1 MDAMEVP
8 EDEPPAPSE
17 TYFMAPPSTLSLA
30 SPAASLFDQVMDEMQ
45 ALQHRLR
52 EAHIVELANCQ
63 ASAAFE
69 ATVAA
74 AGSVN
79 HVSTTPR
86 TTTSTGPV
94 LPSPVLASAPLPS
107 LPASPSTPGR
117 GSLKGQS
124 EPSLSVPESPRL
136 SSKKKSVSI
145 NLDEKEGNENTGAVR
160 ALAVSVSL
168 ADPDI
173 SEVGS
178 RRPSDMNS
186 EASSQ
191 SPRSQKTT
199 SRLMKQAREMT
210 TNIEAEMAD
219 DSLDGALQLREEWDL
234 AEDKLRALKRI
245 QRRMSVGSMT
255 SMKST
260 VRRQYL
266 LRSDKLKMP
275 WYIMHPNSK
284 QRISWDVFAV
294 FVILFEICFSPLHLY
309 NMEASFR
316 NTAEMLQWIAT
327 SFWILDIPMSFL
339 TAVFVNDNVQC
350 RLVDI
355 AKSYLSTWFTFDL
368 IMLVPDLVVVIL
380 QSSGDQP
387 TGVLRLVRFRR
398 MMRLLRFF
406 QIIRLW
412 RIVEGFNFVES
423 RLTILRTQFGSLIRP
438 VLHVLILMAVSV
450 HVLGSLWFAAG
461 HVEGGWV
468 MEEGLQELSL
478 GRQYTRSIEWALS
491 RLPPSALRFNVE
503 LHTPSE
509 RWLGIAGTCAAL
521 ICSSIFVSFVTNTMA
536 NVARERMRTTKILQ
550 SVRKYCATHCISYS
564 YTMQM
569 KRYVE
574 REHRRNE
581 LCNHMPLLQ
590 TLPEGMVRE
599 LFQEARGP
607 TLHSHAF
614 FKEVGS
620 TDPSME
626 LNLCS
631 QAVTEFYLLAGD
643 TVFDMTRKTEGM
655 YFMAS
660 GVSIYFYWSSEQP
673 RMTRRRS
680 SRRNTTGSLFKGMMP
695 SSMSSSVPPSRSRS
709 KVTMAQTVLEAGE
722 YIAEAALWVKAWRH
736 QGQLQSM
743 VESRAL
749 LVSTEDLFKV
759 FQGYANVLANAVV
772 YARCFVQEMNKTAP
786 VSGGVTDLPL
796 GHDEEAEDL
805 SARPGRAARRT
816 FSMRS
821 VRSTR
826 SLRAKVQPNDTT

>member
-1 MDAMEVP
+1 MAVP
-8 EDEPPAPSE
+8 EDAPPAPE
-17 TYFMAPPSTLSLA
+17 TYFMAPPSSRSSLGNHV
-30 SPAASLFDQVMDEMQ
+30 ASLFDQVMDDMQ
-45 ALQHRLR
+45 ALQQRLR
-52 EAHIVELANCQ
+52 DAHLVELANCQ

-69 ATVAA
+69 ATVAKA
-74 AGSVN
+74 T
-79 HVSTTPR
+79 STTR
-86 TTTSTGPV
+86 RTTSTGPV
-94 LPSPVLASAPLPS
+94 LPSAVASAPE
-107 LPASPSTPGR
+107 SPSAPSASSPPQGLR
-117 GSLKGQS
+117 GSLKTGQS
-124 EPSLSVPESPRL
+124 EPSLSVPKNPRL
-136 SSKKKSVSI
+136 SKKKSVSI
-145 NLDEKEGNENTGAVR
+145 SVDPEDNENGAIPPIAV
-160 ALAVSVSL
+160 AVSVSL
-168 ADPDI
+168 ADPDM
-173 SEVGS
+173 SEVPAAS
-178 RRPSDMNS
+178 CQRSSMDSENS
-186 EASSQ
+186 SM

-219 DSLDGALQLREEWDL
+219 ESLDGALQLREEWDL

-266 LRSDKLKMP
+266 LRSDKLKFP

-284 QRISWDVFAV
+284 QRISWDVLAV

-309 NMEASFR
+309 NMEDSFR
-316 NTAEMLQWIAT
+316 ITAETLQWIAT
-327 SFWILDIPMSFL
+327 GFWILDIPMSFL

-355 AKSYLSTWFTFDL
+355 AKSYLSTWFLFDL
-368 IMLVPDLVVVIL
+368 MMLVPDLIVAM
-380 QSSGDQP
+380 SSKGDQP

-398 MMRLLRFF
+398 MIRLLRFF

-412 RIVEGFNFVES
+412 RIVEGFNFVEG
-423 RLTILRTQFGSLIRP
+423 RLTILRTEFGSLIRP
-438 VLHVLILMAVSV
+438 VLHVLILMTVSV

-461 HVEGGWV
+461 YVEGGWV
-468 MEEGLQELSL
+468 MAEGLHERSL
-478 GRQYTRSIEWALS
+478 GRQYTRSLEWALS

-503 LHTPSE
+503 LTTAAE

-599 LFQEARGP
+599 LFQEARAP

-614 FKEVGS
+614 FKESAS

-660 GVSIYFYWSSEQP
+660 GVSIYFYWSSETPQ
-673 RMTRRRS
+673 MTRRRS
-680 SRRNTTGSLFKGMMP
+680 SRRNTTGSRFIGLMP
-695 SSMSSSVPPSRSRS
+695 SMSSSPPPTRSCS

-772 YARCFVQEMNKTAP
+772 YARCFVQEMNKTAS

-796 GHDEEAEDL
+796 GHNDEDL
-805 SARPGRAARRT
+805 EPESRRSRRSYST
-816 FSMRS
+816 RS
-821 VRSTR
+821 VKSTR
-826 SLRAKVQPNDTT
+826 SLRSVQPG

>member
-1 MDAMEVP
+1 MEDAEDVPIAMAVP
-8 EDEPPAPSE
+8 EEQPPAPSE
-17 TYFMAPPSTLSLA
+17 TYFMTPPSTLSF
-30 SPAASLFDQVMDEMQ
+30 FDRLMDELQ
-45 ALQHRLR
+45 ALHLRLR
-52 EAHIVELANCQ
+52 DAHLVELANCQ
-63 ASAAFE
+63 AASAAS
-69 ATVAA
+69 AA
-74 AGSVN
+74 SGL
-79 HVSTTPR
+79 R
-86 TTTSTGPV
+86 I
-94 LPSPVLASAPLPS
+94 PSAAPAVPGAAL
-107 LPASPSTPGR
+107 SP
-117 GSLKGQS
+117 
-124 EPSLSVPESPRL
+124 PESLVRR
-136 SSKKKSVSI
+136 KSVSI
-145 NLDEKEGNENTGAVR
+145 NLEPEEQEKTGAISPCPV
-160 ALAVSVSL
+160 AVSVSIV
-168 ADPDI
+168 DPDV
-173 SEVGS
+173 SEVAQVAAMATRTLRS
-178 RRPSDMNS
+178 HLSSDHS
-186 EASSQ
+186 EASL

-234 AEDKLRALKRI
+234 AEDKLRALKRS
-245 QRRMSVGSMT
+245 QRRMSVGSVA

-266 LRSDKLKMP
+266 LRSEKLTLP

-309 NMEASFR
+309 NMEDSFR
-316 NTAEMLQWIAT
+316 RTAETLQWIAT
-327 SFWILDIPMSFL
+327 GFWVLDIPMSFL
-339 TAVFVNDNVQC
+339 TAVFVNDQIHF
-350 RLVDI
+350 RLLEI
-355 AKSYLSTWFTFDL
+355 AKSYLSTWFLFDL
-368 IMLVPDLVVVIL
+368 MMLVPDLIMVIF
-380 QSSGDQP
+380 SHGDQP

-398 MMRLLRFF
+398 MIRLLRFF
-406 QIIRLW
+406 QIIRLR
-412 RIVEGFNFVES
+412 RIMEGFNFVEG
-423 RLTILRTQFGSLIRP
+423 RLTILRTEFGSLIRP
-438 VLHVLILMAVSV
+438 VFYVLILMAVSV

-461 HVEGGWV
+461 HVEGGWA
-468 MEEGLQELSL
+468 MAEGLHEMPL

-503 LHTPSE
+503 LITASE

-614 FKEVGS
+614 FKEVCS

-643 TVFDMTRKTEGM
+643 TVFDMTRKTQGM

-660 GVSIYFYWSSEQP
+660 GVSIYFYWSSGTDQ
-673 RMTRRRS
+673 MTHRRS
-680 SRRNTTGSLFKGMMP
+680 TRRNTTGSRFKGLMA
-695 SSMSSSVPPSRSRS
+695 SSMSSAPPTRSRS
-709 KVTMAQTVLEAGE
+709 KMAMAQTVLEAEE

-736 QGQLQSM
+736 QGHLQSM

-749 LVSTEDLFKV
+749 LLSTEDLFKV
-759 FQGYANVLANAVV
+759 FQAYANVLAHAVV

-786 VSGGVTDLPL
+786 GSGGVTDLPL
-796 GHDEEAEDL
+796 GHADEDAEQQRGTR
-805 SARPGRAARRT
+805 SARRT
-816 FSMRS
+816 FSTRS
-821 VRSTR
+821 VKSR
-826 SLRAKVQPNDTT
+826 VQPAQPMPG

>member
-1 MDAMEVP
+1 
-8 EDEPPAPSE
+8 
-17 TYFMAPPSTLSLA
+17 
-30 SPAASLFDQVMDEMQ
+30 
-45 ALQHRLR
+45 
-52 EAHIVELANCQ
+52 
-63 ASAAFE
+63 
-69 ATVAA
+69 
-74 AGSVN
+74 
-79 HVSTTPR
+79 
-86 TTTSTGPV
+86 
-94 LPSPVLASAPLPS
+94 
-107 LPASPSTPGR
+107 
-117 GSLKGQS
+117 
-124 EPSLSVPESPRL
+124 
-136 SSKKKSVSI
+136 
-145 NLDEKEGNENTGAVR
+145 
-160 ALAVSVSL
+160 
-168 ADPDI
+168 
-173 SEVGS
+173 
-178 RRPSDMNS
+178 
-186 EASSQ
+186 
-191 SPRSQKTT
+191 
-199 SRLMKQAREMT
+199 
-210 TNIEAEMAD
+210 
-219 DSLDGALQLREEWDL
+219 
-234 AEDKLRALKRI
+234 
-245 QRRMSVGSMT
+245 
-255 SMKST
+255 
-260 VRRQYL
+260 
-266 LRSDKLKMP
+266 
-275 WYIMHPNSK
+275 
-284 QRISWDVFAV
+284 
-294 FVILFEICFSPLHLY
+294 
-309 NMEASFR
+309 MEASFR

-743 VESRAL
+743 VATWRATGWVVPFL
-749 LVSTEDLFKV
+749 YVVSGIAFMLSKTGILKYEFRLFLVLVIGT
-759 FQGYANVLANAVV
+759 AANAV
-772 YARCFVQEMNKTAP
+772 AEMVKGKDP
-786 VSGGVTDLPL
+786 V
-796 GHDEEAEDL
+796 
-805 SARPGRAARRT
+805 ARPGWTMYQMAYVAVIMIVSALVVPIKEVLKWRAENPRAATPWRLRIIAALYGLLTTASLVLFIGGFSFMTDGESLRQSGAGGATVLLEAPMFLSRT
-816 FSMRS
+816 FGLFFLVSLTACWGYCSSAGWVLILLSYATHAMIPYNKGGHPLSPDLFLIGMVTYEWPLKYKTQVASTLRSYWPVILAVILLCSMPQVSGRCDLHPMHTTWERCRFRF
-821 VRSTR
+821 VEAVLVTGLITGAFRADDPHGITPWMNLW
-826 SLRAKVQPNDTT
+826 SLYAYCFHVAWARILPRPYGAAVTYGSIPLFYICHKMRRRRHLAEPETELGSRPCEGTEEVPTPESNDEAAVTP